1 MQKQTVLQIG
11 TLNANILTM
20 SKPNI
25 KLHKF
30 QNSLFR
36 KRFEFLHEKINNL
49 KLTGYSN

>member
-25 KLHKF
+25 KLHKL